1 MRGVASLGALF
12 VMALAIRARAD
23 GSPPAPT
30 DGRPQA
36 QADAP
41 SPAAP
46 VAPAPAAPAPTLLP
60 SDEAAGLHAELARQ
74 AASIDDLRASI
85 AEERNERERA
95 RESVARVSA
104 YVQVDWV
111 IHNQSSQ
118 NQLNG
123 STGSPLN
130 LDRFTLRRG
139 HVRVEADHGLVSG
152 ALEIDANTTGGPQV
166 RPIAAEGS
174 LHWPEKADERL
185 PELRATVGL
194 TQIPFGFEVQEL
206 DNVRPFLERSTVLEA
221 LFPGAFDLG
230 AKLKVKYRFANL
242 AIGVMNGDP
251 IGDKTFPD
259 LDPSHAKDLVGR
271 VGVDLE
277 IVHGVRFVAGASADT
292 GTGFHPGTAATKY
305 VVVWQDQNGDGLV
318 EPNELTAVGGTAA
331 TPSQEFHRFAI
342 AGDARLL
349 VSLPVLGD
357 LAFRAE
363 VVRALN
369 LDRGLEVADPVAA
382 GRDLRELGWYVGATQ
397 ELTRFGQVGIRYDS
411 YNPDSDASQQRAL
424 LLVPVSRRYTTLAL
438 MAMLR
443 YERARL
449 VLEYDV
455 NTNPLGISASGAPT
469 TLADNAL
476 TLRTQVSF

>member
-1 MRGVASLGALF
+1 MRGAACLGALF
-12 VMALAIRARAD
+12 VMAFAMRARAE
-23 GSPPAPT
+23 GAPPPAT
-30 DGRPQA
+30 ERA
-36 QADAP
+36 ATQADVTPGPALLPAPPPPP
-41 SPAAP
+41 SPDDAA
-46 VAPAPAAPAPTLLP
+46 A
-60 SDEAAGLHAELARQ
+60 LHAELERQ
-74 AASIDDLRASI
+74 AAALDDLRASI
-85 AEERNERERA
+85 ADERRT
-95 RESVARVSA
+95 RESGARVSGYA
-104 YVQVDWV
+104 QVDWV

-123 STGSPLN
+123 STGAPLN

-139 HVRVEADHGLVSG
+139 HLRVEGDHGLISG
-152 ALEIDANTTGGPQV
+152 ALEIDANTTNGPQV

-174 LHWPEKADERL
+174 FHWPEKPDPRL
-185 PELRATVGL
+185 PEICVTTGL

-206 DNVRPFLERSTVLEA
+206 DNVRPFLERSTVMEA

-230 AKLKVKYRFANL
+230 AKLKVKYRFASA
-242 AIGVMNGDP
+242 AIGVMNGNP
-251 IGDKTFPD
+251 IGDKVFPD
-259 LDPSHAKDLVGR
+259 LDPSHSKDLVAR
-271 VGVDLE
+271 LGVDIE
-277 IVHGVRFVAGASADT
+277 IVHGVRLLAGASADT
-292 GTGFHPGTAATKY
+292 GTGFHPGTAATPY

-318 EPNELTAVGGTAA
+318 EPNELTAVGGTSA
-331 TPSQEFHRFAI
+331 TPSQEFHRFAV
-342 AGDARLL
+342 AGDARL
-349 VSLPVLGD
+349 VVTLPVLGD

-382 GRDLRELGWYVGATQ
+382 SRDLREIGWYVGATQ
-397 ELTRFGQVGIRYDS
+397 EITRYGQIGARFDS
-411 YNPDSDASQQRAL
+411 YNPDSDASQQRAIQV
-424 LLVPVSRRYTTLAL
+424 VPASRRYTTLAL

-455 NTNPLGISASGAPT
+455 NTNPLGIAPTGAPT